1 MEGNVRRVR
10 KTNKVA
16 HNTVISGGIRPMLDI
31 ALEKDLIELL
41 ATNFK
46 AAQIEELGKLL
57 FGNFDIY
64 KLLNEQNHITIP
76 ARRAAQL
83 LVQHCSECNCH
94 PKLIHLLVETDG
106 SQFMGRQA
114 NVEGIELFLDK
125 LTGSG
130 LAYDFSRRQVIKI
143 KDDPFELMNWG
154 SLRNGRS
161 YPLTVLS
168 LDVVGSSALS
178 RSHGARKV
186 GKALFQLAQHVK
198 DRLRPYDGRIWNWNG
213 DGGIIAFAFKEHEV
227 RAVQFALELQLT
239 MPVLNTRMELPDKVD
254 LALRAGLDS
263 GKLTFANDVGAIVS
277 DVINYA
283 CHLEKSAVPA
293 GSIGLSKTLHACLP
307 ARLAAPFSKRIT
319 FQDREAVLIPG
330 RIDNLYHRP
339 DGTDNEPELMGRIA
353 AG

>member
-1 MEGNVRRVR
+1 
-10 KTNKVA
+10 
-16 HNTVISGGIRPMLDI
+16 MLDI

-64 KLLNEQNHITIP
+64 RLLNEQNHITVP

-106 SQFMGRQA
+106 SQFMGRQTS
-114 NVEGIELFLDK
+114 VDGIELFLDK

-130 LAYDFSRRQVIKI
+130 LTYDFSRRQVIKI
-143 KDDPFELMNWG
+143 KDDPFEMMNWG
-154 SLRNGRS
+154 SLRNGKT
-161 YPLTVLS
+161 YQLTVLS
-168 LDVVGSSALS
+168 VDVVGSSALS

-186 GKALFQLAQHVK
+186 GKALFQFAQHVK
-198 DRLRPYDGRIWNWNG
+198 ERLRAYDGRIWNWNG

-239 MPVLNTRMELPDKVD
+239 MPVLNARIELADGVD

-283 CHLEKSAVPA
+283 CHLEKSAVPP
-293 GSIGLSKTLHACLP
+293 GSIGVSETLYKTLP
-307 ARLAAPFSKRIT
+307 ARLAAPFSKSVDFHGR
-319 FQDREAVLIPG
+319 QARLIPA
-330 RIDNLYHRP
+330 RIDSLRFA
-339 DGTDNEPELMGRIA
+339 TTAAAEEPELVGRIA
-353 AG
+353 NA